1 MSNGRP
7 GQYQM
12 TRRSRRTAYRDQSGR
27 LKARLFS
34 MVLTLVIIGLLYNR
48 AKDARTWAW
57 LVSDSGSNE
66 EVAAQVSPPPAA
78 VEPAREEVLEG
89 PTDLDEGQ
97 RAEVAKLL
105 AAVTDRQK
113 LVDVEMPAYWRLL
126 GWAQAQSFQELE
138 KRSQRDVA
146 LTKLH
151 EQPEKYRG
159 QPIRLRLNVK
169 RILDFDAPQNSV
181 GVKKVY
187 EAWGWTN
194 DSKARPYVVVF
205 SELPAGVK
213 VGTDVD
219 HEVVF
224 AGYFLKWMQY
234 ETYQGQKQTAP
245 LLLGRLKPAAPVVGP
260 AKAAPWTVWDIA
272 FLAGGAGIIAFGIR
286 SVFRKSPPRRRLLA
300 AEGDVE
306 SAMEFFRS
314 EGESP
319 PADVAMN
326 KNDPSLN

>member
-1 MSNGRP
+1 MR
-7 GQYQM
+7 
-12 TRRSRRTAYRDQSGR
+12 RRSRRSEYRDQSGR

-34 MVLTLVIIGLLYNR
+34 LVVMLVVIGMLYTR
-48 AKDARTWAW
+48 AKEPRTWSW
-57 LVSDSGSNE
+57 LVSDPDQESE
-66 EVAAQVSPPPAA
+66 IVAQVPGDAPPAPP
-78 VEPAREEVLEG
+78 VETIVEG
-89 PTDLDEGQ
+89 ATDLSEGQ
-97 RAEVAKLL
+97 RDEAAKLL

-126 GWAQAQSFQELE
+126 GWAQAQSFKDLE
-138 KRSQRDVA
+138 KRSLRDVP

-169 RILDFDAPQNSV
+169 RILDFEAPQNSV
-181 GVKKVY
+181 GLKKVY

-219 HEVVF
+219 YEVLF

-234 ETYQGQKQTAP
+234 ETFKGQKQTAP
-245 LLLGRLKPAAPVVGP
+245 LLLGRLKPALPAAGAPRRS
-260 AKAAPWTVWDIA
+260 AWSIWDA
-272 FLAGGAGIIAFGIR
+272 VLLLGGALIIAFGVR
-286 SVFRKSPPRRRLLA
+286 SAFRKSTPPRRLLA
-300 AEGDVE
+300 TEGDVE
-306 SAMEFFRS
+306 SAMEFFKS
-314 EGESP
+314 EGETR
-319 PADVAMN
+319 PADSVAG